1 MLNHHKLIETRGNM
15 KGGWE
20 QQTLA
25 TSATGAAAAG
35 ADPAPGRFTPTPL
48 PGNLQQMKH
57 ISQLHHKHG

>member
-1 MLNHHKLIETRGNM
+1 M

-57 ISQLHHKHG
+57 ISQLHISQPHHKHG

>member
-1 MLNHHKLIETRGNM
+1 M

-25 TSATGAAAAG
+25 TSAAGAAAAG

-57 ISQLHHKHG
+57 ISQLHISQPHHKHG